1 MSWLSWAMAT
11 GAQAI
16 VELTTPG
23 VGEPVA
29 DDITGGGLDRG
40 GADVGGKRRGEAEQV
55 DGAYEG

>member
-1 MSWLSWAMAT
+1 MAT

-29 DDITGGGLDRG
+29 DDIAGGGLDRG
-40 GADVGGKRRGEAEQV
+40 GTDVGGKRGGEAEQV
-55 DGAYEG
+55 DGADEG